1 MIYYPNTLTDRF
13 NLVNRILIHKEI
25 KKGVQVVQ
33 EVYHLWRLKSR
44 ANRGKTNDIRKQH
57 CCRSENL
64 TRIHGIFTFSIF
76 NKV

>member
-25 KKGVQVVQ
+25 KKGVQIVQ

-44 ANRGKTNDIRKQH
+44 ANGGKTNDIRKQH